1 LSNSE
6 IKMTTPVKYKALD
19 KTMKLAAELGT
30 RGDMITVYWLKFY
43 AVQEAMKIDSKA
55 NECRS
60 WLIGQMD
67 ALEQIKKSNPDTPQ
81 IHNEQQGKKAIELRA
96 LTMFAAADKVDRE
109 MGYGKVLVKRYF
121 SAAIMM
127 ESLRVFGE
135 ASDDFETKIKY
146 AKWRATHIHSRLS
159 QGQQPDPVFDDQE
172 DELLNEQ
179 FDDDA
184 ELEAPEDPVP
194 TAPTPSFAPPT
205 PITPFVEP
213 VAAPRGNSGGFV
225 PSDENKSRAQK
236 LAKFAVSSLDYDD
249 VPGAIG
255 NLKRAMALLETGAEQ

>member
-1 LSNSE
+1 
-6 IKMTTPVKYKALD
+6 M
-19 KTMKLAAELGT
+19 
-30 RGDMITVYWLKFY
+30 
-43 AVQEAMKIDSKA
+43 
-55 NECRS
+55 
-60 WLIGQMD
+60 
-67 ALEQIKKSNPDTPQ
+67 
-81 IHNEQQGKKAIELRA
+81 
-96 LTMFAAADKVDRE
+96 
-109 MGYGKVLVKRYF
+109 
-121 SAAIMM
+121 
-127 ESLRVFGE
+127 
-135 ASDDFETKIKY
+135 
-146 AKWRATHIHSRLS
+146 
-159 QGQQPDPVFDDQE
+159 
-172 DELLNEQ
+172 LNEQ
-179 FDDDA
+179 FDGKISFGSYRLKTCLPDDA